1 VTWSSTWGD
10 DPLYH
15 PVNVSAPRYHP
26 GHADDLE
33 RLPARVPAATPG
45 AGPAMLA
52 AELLGRVQAEL
63 PVIVDLGE
71 RKQVLV
77 AAWLTGLRSACAARA
92 EAEQARQR
100 AAAAGAQTEDARA
113 ETDRVREA
121 ATHDLDQVRA
131 DAARDREE
139 ITGRLADAVA
149 RGQAAEQR
157 LADAATEY
165 AQARADAA
173 RDRDELHVALEDRG
187 RILEESRAELRERAE
202 RDLAGARAELG
213 QLHSADEAGPD
224 APGRRRPGRQPGSQ

>member
-1 VTWSSTWGD
+1 
-10 DPLYH
+10 
-15 PVNVSAPRYHP
+15 
-26 GHADDLE
+26 
-33 RLPARVPAATPG
+33 
-45 AGPAMLA
+45 MLA

-165 AQARADAA
+165 AHARADAA
-173 RDRDELHVALEDRG
+173 RERDELHVALEDRG